1 MEYSAVINEGDKQ
14 CALMRPENDP
24 AGNALNDAG
33 NESMACPDISAPAY
47 GNVKLISA
55 GLLAYLGY
63 LTLAEYVTAYV
74 DPQTGLLLHAFLL
87 LVLVFASALLYSDK
101 LLSVFTMSLIVT
113 PLIRIMSSS
122 MPVNLLNQQLLWFTL
137 INFPLLVMVFL
148 LAGYQGLTRQD
159 IGLVFISPDLKYR
172 KKEGAPAAPAGA
184 EEVWSDAELKEYDQ
198 GVTELTKHA
207 DRRNAYLLQFAVM
220 FTGPVFG
227 VTEYYILRPNPV
239 IDSLSFVALLSSFI
253 TFTIFT
259 GLIEEVVFR
268 GIIQRNAAKVV
279 GAFPAI
285 LFTTFLFAIMHMGW
299 KSWADIVFVF
309 SVGFF
314 YGVFYNKTRSLFGIT
329 ISHGVTN
336 TVLFSIAPFFLK

>member
-1 MEYSAVINEGDKQ
+1 MEYSAVLKEGDNQ
-14 CALMRPENDP
+14 RALMRPEDDP
-24 AGNALNDAG
+24 AGNAAG
-33 NESMACPDISAPAY
+33 NESVASSERSVSSYVNAK
-47 GNVKLISA
+47 VISA
-55 GLLAYLGY
+55 GLIAYLGY
-63 LTLAEYVTAYV
+63 LTVAEYVTAYV
-74 DPQTGLLLHAFLL
+74 DAQTGLLLHAFLL

-101 LLSVFTMSLIVT
+101 LLSVFAMSLIVT

-122 MPVNLLNQQLLWFTL
+122 MPVNLLSQQLLWFTL

-148 LAGYQGLTRQD
+148 LAGYQGLSRRD
-159 IGLVFISPDLKYR
+159 IGLVFISPDLEYQ
-172 KKEGAPAAPAGA
+172 KKEDAPTASADGPLH
-184 EEVWSDAELKEYDQ
+184 SDAQLKEYDA
-198 GVTELTKHA
+198 GATELTKRT

-239 IDSLSFVALLSSFI
+239 IDSLSFVALFSSFI

-268 GIIQRNAAKVV
+268 GIIQRNAAKIV

-299 KSWADIVFVF
+299 KSWMDILFVF

-314 YGVFYNKTRSLFGIT
+314 YGVFYNKTKSLFGIT